1 MSSTTTSKHPVQ
13 IGRYRITGVI
23 GRGGMGTV
31 YRGHDDALDR
41 DVAVK
46 VIHDHFGHSENVI
59 RRFGEEAKSVARLS
73 SPHIVHVHEFD
84 PLAVPPFL
92 AMELIRGPSLQQLIR
107 GRGRASFAT
116 VIDCGRQVLAGL
128 ATAHSA
134 GVVHRDIK
142 PANVLRGPDG
152 TYKLTD
158 FGLARSLEREQSLT
172 GCSTPRPPPTCS
184 PG

>member
-1 MSSTTTSKHPVQ
+1 MSSTATSKHPAQ

-46 VIHDHFGHSENVI
+46 VIHDRFGHSENVL

-73 SPHIVHVHEFD
+73 SPHIVHVQEFG

-92 AMELIRGPSLQQLIR
+92 VV
-107 GRGRASFAT
+107 GRPVTAAF
-116 VIDCGRQVLAGL
+116 CL
-128 ATAHSA
+128 ATDLAVHAPAAGPRVAHAPQA
-134 GVVHRDIK
+134 GR
-142 PANVLRGPDG
+142 PD
-152 TYKLTD
+152 
-158 FGLARSLEREQSLT
+158 R
-172 GCSTPRPPPTCS
+172 
-184 PG
+184 